1 MPDIYENSM
10 IPTKLGYDEDRGLNE
25 HVGTQQP
32 LSIRQRQQQQSISAF
47 QTPTIQPLS
56 NVADDSKY
64 GESTYDKD
72 ISNITQLKD
81 IEDARANIQPF
92 IDKVGAG
99 LGTFAAKTVT
109 ATAGGLGSLL
119 YGVPKAIVDGEFNH
133 IYNNDFNKWLD
144 KSNESIDDTFK
155 VYMSDSER
163 NGSFF
168 DQTIGSSH
176 FWTKSLLG
184 DGMSFT
190 AGAVLSAY
198 ALGGVTGLLGKA
210 ANALKLN
217 STIFTGAES
226 LGALRT
232 AVKIDQAFGGVGKVL
247 NLGAKT
253 AVGAMYEGGVEA
265 NDFIKQSVQR
275 YQKDFSDKNGRLPD
289 DNEMAEF
296 NNSVLPTAN
305 ALFLGNVALVGAS
318 NFATLP
324 GIFGKGVNETIS
336 EAKKGIGSRIVN
348 GVTEAFVKDSELK
361 GLAKFGKT
369 ASLIA
374 KPLASEGLMEEGGQN
389 FMKNMAL
396 DYIDKHYN
404 PDATKNNYDLANS
417 LGNAFN
423 SAYMTKDGWKEIL
436 SGMIIGGTGAVN
448 LRNMGAIET
457 KEDGTKV

>member
-1 MPDIYENSM
+1 M
-10 IPTKLGYDEDRGLNE
+10 
-25 HVGTQQP
+25 
-32 LSIRQRQQQQSISAF
+32 
-47 QTPTIQPLS
+47 
-56 NVADDSKY
+56 
-64 GESTYDKD
+64 
-72 ISNITQLKD
+72 
-81 IEDARANIQPF
+81 
-92 IDKVGAG
+92 
-99 LGTFAAKTVT
+99 
-109 ATAGGLGSLL
+109 GSLL

-190 AGAVLSAY
+190 AGAILSAY
-198 ALGGVTGLLGKA
+198 AMGGVGSILSKA
-210 ANALKLN
+210 ANAMKL
-217 STIFTGAES
+217 SSAAFTGAES
-226 LGALRT
+226 ISALRT
-232 AVKIDQAFGGVGKVL
+232 AVKIDQVFSGISKSAGFL
-247 NLGAKT
+247 AKNV
-253 AVGAMYEGGVEA
+253 VGAGYEAGVEV
-265 NDFIKQSVQR
+265 NDFIKQSTQR
-275 YQKDFSDKNGRLPD
+275 FQKDFYSKHNRMPD
-289 DNEMAEF
+289 ANEMKDF
-296 NNSVLPTAN
+296 NNEILPAAN
-305 ALFLGNVALVGAS
+305 GLFVGNAALVMGS
-318 NFATLP
+318 QIATLP